1 MNLPWFTKY
10 PYQNDEILNLDWL
23 LNQLN
28 EFRNSFEE
36 WKETIEALQEALKD
50 IDDWETRINTLEVL
64 TAQMESKLK
73 VLEKSITDL
82 ANLEAADVTYLKKL
96 IDDLQNQINALDI
109 SALKVYVDSRDN
121 EIIADYNKKFY
132 DAYVVTY
139 SLFNGLKTRV
149 EILAQIVAEID
160 TKAYNPWARRLVKES
175 LQTNLNYAYADLAD
189 NVPTA
194 TDYAGLGLTAEDYS
208 DKDMLAR
215 DYSLRGKFLLKMH
228 FVYSPTY
235 GFKQEISNVL
245 TGIVDFIKGTMSA
258 DEYTALDIDAEDY
271 SALDLTAEEYYSYG
285 SNPSGI
291 VGTGG
296 TGLTSE
302 QYSTL
307 QIL

>member
-36 WKETIEALQEALKD
+36 WKKTIDALSEALKD

-64 TAQMESKLK
+64 TAQMESKLP
-73 VLEKSITDL
+73 VIEKSITDL
-82 ANLEAADVTYLKKL
+82 ANLEAADVKYLKSL
-96 IDDLQNQINALDI
+96 INDLQNQINALDI

-121 EIIADYNKKFY
+121 EIMADYNKKFY

-139 SLFNGLKTRV
+139 SLFNGLKSRV

-189 NVPTA
+189 SVPTA
-194 TDYAGLGLTAEDYS
+194 EEYAGLGLTAEEFS

-245 TGIVDFIKGTMSA
+245 TSIVNFVKGTMSA
-258 DEYTALDIDAEDY
+258 DTYTALDIDAESY
-271 SALDLTAEEYYSYG
+271 SALDLTADDYYSYNNTLG
-285 SNPSGI
+285 Y

-296 TGLTSE
+296 SGLTSSE
-302 QYSTL
+302 YSSL
-307 QIL
+307 QVL

>member
-1 MNLPWFTKY
+1 MNLPWFNKY

-36 WKETIEALQEALKD
+36 WKKTIEALQEALKD

-64 TAQMESKLK
+64 TAQMERKLP

-121 EIIADYNKKFY
+121 EIMADYNKKFY

-189 NVPTA
+189 NVPDA
-194 TDYAGLGLTAEDYS
+194 SEYASLGLTADDYS

-215 DYSLRGKFLLKMH
+215 DYSLRGKFFLKMH

-245 TGIVDFIKGTMSA
+245 TSIVNFVKGTISA
-258 DEYTALDIDAEDY
+258 DEYTALDIDAESY
-271 SALDLTAEEYYSYG
+271 TALDLTAYDYYSFNNSLGY
-285 SNPSGI
+285 I
-291 VGTGG
+291 GTGG